1 MEEPTRARL
10 TGAARLLVPLCAS
23 IRPRDTPCRLWL
35 VKWIAENLT
44 ELLGLLASL
53 ALLLVTLIY
62 TKATREMARTAARA
76 AEDSQ
81 KATAAAERSAEA
93 ALDAA
98 RVAQSQIEVEF
109 EGRLI
114 SLGNA
119 RGTQH
124 VPTVEIRSVADAV
137 VVSRVVI
144 RRAFRKLAGETH
156 TLEGEASVTNEDL
169 IPVGET
175 QLPRRVHKEER
186 LHFTHPAMP
195 IEGVE
200 PLVRF
205 ILDVHY
211 TFSEDGGAGG
221 QRQVIVSAKG
231 F

>member
-1 MEEPTRARL
+1 M
-10 TGAARLLVPLCAS
+10 VWVS
-23 IRPRDTPCRLWL
+23 
-35 VKWIAENLT
+35 ENIT
-44 ELLGLLASL
+44 ALLGLLATL
-53 ALLLVTLIY
+53 GLLLVTWIY
-62 TKATREMARTAARA
+62 TSATREMARTAAKA
-76 AEDSQ
+76 ADDSQ
-81 KATAAAERSAEA
+81 KATAAAERSAQA

-109 EGRLI
+109 HGRLI

-119 RGTQH
+119 RGTEH

-144 RRAFRKLAGETH
+144 RRAFRKLPGETDA
-156 TLEGEASVTNEDL
+156 LEDEGSVTNEDL
-169 IPVGET
+169 VPAGET

-186 LHFTHPAMP
+186 LHFTHSAMTV
-195 IEGVE
+195 EEAE

-211 TFSEDGGAGG
+211 TFSEEGGAGG
-221 QRQVIVSAKG
+221 QRQVIVSMKD

>member
-1 MEEPTRARL
+1 MIWIS
-10 TGAARLLVPLCAS
+10 LLSLLA
-23 IRPRDTPCRLWL
+23 T
-35 VKWIAENLT
+35 
-44 ELLGLLASL
+44 LGLLI
-53 ALLLVTLIY
+53 VTWMY
-62 TKATREMARTAARA
+62 TRATREMARTAASA
-76 AEDSQ
+76 ASDSR

-114 SLGNA
+114 PLATAGESE
-119 RGTQH
+119 H

-144 RRAFRKLAGETH
+144 RRAFRKPDVQTDGPNKA
-156 TLEGEASVTNEDL
+156 AVTNEDL
-169 IPVGET
+169 IPVSET
-175 QLPRRVHKEER
+175 QLPRRVHKQER
-186 LHFTHPAMP
+186 LHFTHPAMSL
-195 IEGVE
+195 EDVE

-211 TFSEDGGAGG
+211 TFSEDGGTGG
-221 QRQVIVSAKG
+221 RRQVIVSAEN